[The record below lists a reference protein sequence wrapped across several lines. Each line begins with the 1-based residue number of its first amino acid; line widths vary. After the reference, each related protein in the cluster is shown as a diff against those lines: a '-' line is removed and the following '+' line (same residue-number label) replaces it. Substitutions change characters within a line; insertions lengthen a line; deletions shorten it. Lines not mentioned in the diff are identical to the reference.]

1 MKCQEKGILLNIEQK
16 LFIALLKF
24 EKHFQILNAVKLL
37 TTANLVSLICE
48 FLNNRLSRLSII
60 SLWCKNMFH
69 NIRIKI
75 AM

>member
-37 TTANLVSLICE
+37 TTTNLVSLICE
-48 FLNNRLSRLSII
+48 FLNNRLSRLSIC
-60 SLWCKNMFH
+60 LWCKNMFH

-75 AM
+75 VM

>member
-1 MKCQEKGILLNIEQK
+1 MKCQEKGILLNIEHK

-48 FLNNRLSRLSII
+48 FLKII
-60 SLWCKNMFH
+60 CRALAFAFGV
-69 NIRIKI
+69 KI
-75 AM
+75 CFIILE